1 MLWAGSSLFA
11 TVKLTRPACTCW
23 QALSGDGSRVSKIWW
38 SWLVRRNSSRW
49 YMNDGKQWWL
59 ALQKPCTTMPHRPG
73 CKLHLLCFLPFL
85 IQHQDHKMSPS
96 QLPLKLRWALIFQ
109 ECVLSAVWKKPHI
122 FNHLH
127 TKAHKPNRMFFI
139 PFLFPDLSMSLK
151 KCCCTILSTPNIC
164 ITKRNSLHYWISPSV
179 WRKHFPIT

>member
-11 TVKLTRPACTCW
+11 TIKLTRPACTCW

-49 YMNDGKQWWL
+49 YMKDGKQWWL
-59 ALQKPCTTMPHRPG
+59 ALEKPCTTMPHRPG
-73 CKLHLLCFLPFL
+73 SKLHLLCFLPFL

-109 ECVLSAVWKKPHI
+109 ECVLSAVTISVQK
-122 FNHLH
+122 H
-127 TKAHKPNRMFFI
+127 TNPI
-139 PFLFPDLSMSLK
+139 ECSSFLFYSQVWACLWTNAAALSYQHPTYASPNK
-151 KCCCTILSTPNIC
+151 IRCTTGSPLLYEENI
-164 ITKRNSLHYWISPSV
+164 
-179 WRKHFPIT
+179 FQ